1 MKLTKRYIENESA
14 KMFAKAIGIASA
26 KKDGARHIVSVI
38 LSDWSDYLFGHRIS
52 QNQWLSAVVD
62 DERVLGG
69 KLGVGDQETLYS
81 CTVYAPRENKE

>member
-14 KMFAKAIGIASA
+14 KMFAKAIVIASA

-52 QNQWLSAVVD
+52 QHQWLSAVVD
-62 DERVLGG
+62 DKRVLGG

-81 CTVYAPRENKE
+81 CTVYAPMDKK